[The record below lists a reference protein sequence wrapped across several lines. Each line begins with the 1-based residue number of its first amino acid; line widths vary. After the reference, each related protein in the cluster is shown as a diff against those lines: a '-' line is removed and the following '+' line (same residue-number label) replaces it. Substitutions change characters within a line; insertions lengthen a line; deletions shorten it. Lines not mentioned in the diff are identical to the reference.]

1 MRTMP
6 KNNLFFLF
14 LLFPFLLNA
23 QVDNLN
29 TEETEEDFEKYAN
42 LSIKD
47 GSKNKAYCSS
57 KILAQTP
64 NRLIG
69 IGYEVFGPFKL
80 STNGL
85 VDSLGN
91 VVGTQDNS
99 ALMSHGLRLEANFP
113 VVSTNKVIFSLGGA
127 YSEQNYVFKKEVEST
142 VDNPMFSTLK
152 NGSIRNLSIV
162 GTLFKPFDEKNFLLT
177 QVLGEYAG
185 DWTFLRWQNPAFIK
199 LSATAIYG
207 RKTNE
212 RKMWGVGLTRTYR
225 AGEVNYLP
233 VFLFNYT
240 SRNEKWGLEM
250 LLPARADFRY
260 NISKR
265 NIIKAGIELEGT
277 SYRLNDRNRAFADS
291 PLFQGKETNKL
302 ELRRS
307 DIRLRAIWDF
317 PVKNFY
323 WLSLSAGYR
332 LVYRYNVD
340 QGEIYRGFG
349 LVSDAPYQ
357 LENSIS
363 GALFI
368 SVNACLVSP

>member
-1 MRTMP
+1 ML
-6 KNNLFFLF
+6 KNKLFVLL
-14 LLFPFLLNA
+14 LLFPFLLYA

-80 STNGL
+80 STFDL
-85 VDSLGN
+85 KDSLGN
-91 VVGTQDNS
+91 TIGTQDNS

-113 VVSTNKVIFSLGGA
+113 VVSTNKLIFSLGGA
-127 YSEQNYVFKKEVEST
+127 YSEQNYVFKKEVESI

-207 RKTNE
+207 RKTND

-265 NIIKAGIELEGT
+265 NIIKVGLELEGT
-277 SYRLNDRNRAFADS
+277 SYRLNDRDGYFANN
-291 PLFQGKETNKL
+291 PLFQGKTDKL

-323 WLSLSAGYR
+323 WLSVSAGYR

-349 LVSDAPYQ
+349 LVNDAPYL
-357 LENSIS
+357 LENDIS

>member
-6 KNNLFFLF
+6 KYNLFFL
-14 LLFPFLLNA
+14 LLFIPLLNFA
-23 QVDNLN
+23 QVDSLN
-29 TEETEEDFEKYAN
+29 TEEEEDFEQYAN

-80 STNGL
+80 NTLGL
-85 VDSLGN
+85 INSQGDTIS
-91 VVGTQDNS
+91 DENS

-127 YSEQNYVFKKEVEST
+127 YSEQNYVFKKEVNNT

-185 DWTFLRWQNPAFIK
+185 DWNFLRWQNPAFIK
-199 LSATAIYG
+199 VSATAIYG

-240 SRNEKWGLEM
+240 APSEKWGLEM

-265 NIIKAGIELEGT
+265 NIIKVGLELEGT
-277 SYRLNDRNRAFADS
+277 SYRLNDWNGVFENSRT
-291 PLFQGKETNKL
+291 FQDKQTNKL

-340 QGEIYRGFG
+340 QGEIYRAFG
-349 LVSDAPYQ
+349 LIKPETDYL

-363 GALFI
+363 GAVFI

>member
-1 MRTMP
+1 MP
-6 KNNLFFLF
+6 KYNLIF
-14 LLFPFLLNA
+14 LLLLIPFISFA
-23 QVDNLN
+23 QVED
-29 TEETEEDFEKYAN
+29 EAEEDFEKYAN

-47 GSKNKAYCSS
+47 GSKNKSFCSS

-64 NRLIG
+64 NRLLG

-80 STNGL
+80 STIGL
-85 VDSLGN
+85 LDSSGN
-91 VVGTQDNS
+91 VIDPQENS
-99 ALMSHGLRLEANFP
+99 ALLSHGLRLEANFP

-127 YSEQNYVFKKEVEST
+127 YSEQNYVFNKEVESA
-142 VDNPMFSTLK
+142 VDNPMFTTLK

-199 LSATAIYG
+199 VSATAIYG
-207 RKTNE
+207 RKSSD

-240 SRNEKWGLEM
+240 ARSEKWGIEM

-265 NIIKAGIELEGT
+265 NIIRAGIELEGT
-277 SYRLNDRNRAFADS
+277 SYRLNDRNGAFS
-291 PLFQGKETNKL
+291 SNRLFQGRETNKL

>member
-1 MRTMP
+1 MQTMP
-6 KNNLFFLF
+6 KYNLFVL
-14 LLFPFLLNA
+14 LLFVPFLSIA
-23 QVDNLN
+23 QVDSLDV
-29 TEETEEDFEKYAN
+29 EEEEDFEQYAN

-80 STNGL
+80 STL
-85 VDSLGN
+85 DLKDSLGN
-91 VVGTQDNS
+91 TIGTQDNK
-99 ALMSHGLRLEANFP
+99 AIMSHGIRLEANFP

-127 YSEQNYVFKKEVEST
+127 YSEQNYVFNKEVESA
-142 VDNPMFSTLK
+142 VANPMFQTLK

-185 DWTFLRWQNPAFIK
+185 DWNFIRWQNPAFIK
-199 LSATAIYG
+199 VSATAIYG

-212 RKMWGVGLTRTYR
+212 RKMWGLGLTRTYR

-240 SRNEKWGLEM
+240 APSEKWGLEM

-265 NIIKAGIELEGT
+265 NIIKVGLELEGT
-277 SYRLNDRNRAFADS
+277 SYRLNDRNSYFADNA
-291 PLFQGKETNKL
+291 LFQGKATNKL

-363 GALFI
+363 GAVFI

>member
-1 MRTMP
+1 MLRLNASYGTVI
-6 KNNLFFLF
+6 LLLFLF
-14 LLFPFLLNA
+14 PLLLSA
-23 QVDNLN
+23 QVDSSGV
-29 TEETEEDFEKYAN
+29 EEEEDFEKYAN

-47 GSKNKAYCSS
+47 GSSNKAYCSS

-69 IGYEVFGPFKL
+69 IGYEAFGPFKL
-80 STNGL
+80 STDLG
-85 VDSLGN
+85 DSI
-91 VVGTQDNS
+91 GTQEHS
-99 ALMSHGLRLEANFP
+99 ALLSHGVRLEANFP
-113 VVSTNKVIFSLGGA
+113 IVSTNKIIFSLGGN
-127 YSEQNYVFKKEVEST
+127 YSEQNYVWRNEAAAPEP
-142 VDNPMFSTLK
+142 NPMYQTLS
-152 NGSIRNLSIV
+152 NSAIRNLGLV
-162 GTLFKPFDEKNFLLT
+162 GTLFKPFDEKNFVLV

-185 DWTFLRWQNPAFIK
+185 DWNFLRWQSPAFIK

-207 RKTNE
+207 RKVND

-225 AGEVNYLP
+225 AGEINYLP

-240 SRNEKWGLEM
+240 APSERWGLEM

-265 NIIKAGIELEGT
+265 NIIRAGLELEGT
-277 SYRLNDRNRAFADS
+277 SYRLNDRKDFFANN
-291 PLFQGKETNKL
+291 LGFQNQNLDKL

-317 PVKNFY
+317 PLKDFY

-340 QGEIYRGFG
+340 NVGELYRGFG
-349 LVSDAPYQ
+349 LVNDAPYF
-357 LENSIS
+357 LENSMS
-363 GALFI
+363 GAFFL
-368 SVNACLVSP
+368 SVTATLVSP

>member
-1 MRTMP
+1 MP
-6 KNNLFFLF
+6 KLNILAFLFFLPAIMF
-14 LLFPFLLNA
+14 SQNDSLG
-23 QVDNLN
+23 V
-29 TEETEEDFEKYAN
+29 EEEEEDFDKYAN

-47 GSKNKAYCSS
+47 GSKNKAFCSS

-69 IGYEVFGPFKL
+69 IGYEVFSPFKL
-80 STNGL
+80 STFNL
-85 VDSLGN
+85 EDSLGN
-91 VVGTQDNS
+91 VIEKQDNQV
-99 ALMSHGLRLEANFP
+99 LLSHGMRLEANFP

-127 YSEQNYVFKKEVEST
+127 YSEQNYVINKEVESEIS
-142 VDNPMFSTLK
+142 NPIFSTLK

-185 DWTFLRWQNPAFIK
+185 DWNFIKWQNPAFIK
-199 LSATAIYG
+199 LSVTAIYG

-240 SRNEKWGLEM
+240 SKSEKWGLEM

-265 NIIKAGIELEGT
+265 NISRAGIELEGT
-277 SYRLNDRNRAFADS
+277 SYRLNDRNRNFADN
-291 PLFQGKETNKL
+291 PLFQGKATDRL

-317 PVKNFY
+317 PMKDFY
-323 WLSLSAGYR
+323 WLSVSVGYR
-332 LVYRYNVD
+332 LAYRYNID

-357 LENSIS
+357 LENNLS
-363 GALFI
+363 GAAFI
-368 SVNACLVSP
+368 SINACLVSP

>member
-6 KNNLFFLF
+6 KYNLFFL
-14 LLFPFLLNA
+14 LLFIPFLNFA
-23 QVDNLN
+23 QVDSLN
-29 TEETEEDFEKYAN
+29 TEEEEDFEQYAN

-69 IGYEVFGPFKL
+69 IGYEVFGPFNL
-80 STNGL
+80 TTNSISTQEN
-85 VDSLGN
+85 N
-91 VVGTQDNS
+91 
-99 ALMSHGLRLEANFP
+99 ALLSHGLRLEANFP
-113 VVSTNKVIFSLGGA
+113 VVSTNKIIFSLGGA
-127 YSEQNYVFKKEVEST
+127 YSEQNYVLDKT
-142 VDNPMFSTLK
+142 AQNNTNNPIIQTLA
-152 NGSIRNLSIV
+152 NGSIRNLNIV

-199 LSATAIYG
+199 VSATAIYG

-240 SRNEKWGLEM
+240 APSEKWGLEM

-265 NIIKAGIELEGT
+265 NIIKVGLELEGT
-277 SYRLNDRNRAFADS
+277 SYRLNDRDGYFANN
-291 PLFQGKETNKL
+291 PLFQGKTDKL

-323 WLSLSAGYR
+323 WLSVSAGYR
-332 LVYRYNVD
+332 LVYRYNID
-340 QGEIYRGFG
+340 QGEIYRAFG
-349 LVSDAPYQ
+349 IIKGTPDYL
-357 LENSIS
+357 LENNIS
-363 GALFI
+363 GAVFI
-368 SVNACLVSP
+368 SINACLVSP

>member
-6 KNNLFFLF
+6 KYNLFFL
-14 LLFPFLLNA
+14 LLFIPFLNFA
-23 QVDNLN
+23 QVDSLN
-29 TEETEEDFEKYAN
+29 TEEEEDFEQYAN

-69 IGYEVFGPFKL
+69 IGYEVFGPFKM
-80 STNGL
+80 STNLG
-85 VDSLGN
+85 DSGI
-91 VVGTQDNS
+91 QDNN
-99 ALMSHGLRLEANFP
+99 ALLSHGLRLEANFP
-113 VVSTNKVIFSLGGA
+113 VVSTNKIIFSLGGA
-127 YSEQNYVFKKEVEST
+127 YSEQNYVFNKEVESI

-199 LSATAIYG
+199 VSATAIYG

-240 SRNEKWGLEM
+240 APSEKWGLEM

-265 NIIKAGIELEGT
+265 NIIKVGLELEGT
-277 SYRLNDRNRAFADS
+277 SYRLNDRDGYFANN
-291 PLFQGKETNKL
+291 PLFQGKTDKL

-323 WLSLSAGYR
+323 WLSVSAGYR
-332 LVYRYNVD
+332 LVYRYNID

-349 LVSDAPYQ
+349 LVSDAPYL
-357 LENSIS
+357 LENEIS